1 MNMES
6 MAGKQERTVIGEQVE
21 EEGDELCRLL
31 DVLII

>member
-6 MAGKQERTVIGEQVE
+6 MAGKQEGTVIGEQVE
-21 EEGDELCRLL
+21 EEGDELGRLL